1 MKKGDITPLRVKKS
15 LNQKSGSVKTFS
27 IGKLVYVED
36 FITFDEERGPGPK
49 DKHTHKQTNKHTN
62 IETIYL
68 GHTYKGRRDTI
79 ALLTIELFLRSDYK
93 PGLITD

>member
-1 MKKGDITPLRVKKS
+1 MKKGDNTPLRVKKS

-49 DKHTHKQTNKHTN
+49 DKHTHKQTNKHTYTHQN
-62 IETIYL
+62 HCAANNRIVL
-68 GHTYKGRRDTI
+68 
-79 ALLTIELFLRSDYK
+79 AV
-93 PGLITD
+93 